1 MAKQV
6 DFKSETEVLPLFQK
20 VELRVSVNCCDG
32 CKKKVKK
39 VLRSIEGV
47 YKTEIDPLQPKVIV
61 VGNVE
66 PQTLIRK
73 LLKSGKQAEIWNYEN
88 YSAGKEKKE
97 VQEAVITREE
107 DKEKSKSVYCE
118 QAKCSEATV
127 TATDKIKER
136 VNGGEEGKNRSS
148 EDHKDTN
155 CMANTTTSPY
165 ITEREK
171 TLPPQPQV
179 TCIIHPSMLYDRGK
193 VRTDTQYC
201 YMIEPCTI
209 ALPSYPIHSYQAPPL
224 SLTCCSQEHGNC
236 NYGGPVSQPSVIQ
249 TPAAKVGDYFSDEN
263 TTGCH
268 VM

>member
-6 DFKSETEVLPLFQK
+6 DIKK